1 MEKVGRM
8 GPGAGG
14 AAPCIP
20 FGVGLGFGVCGAGV
34 YIVLLAGKY
43 KNRRRAW
50 GRIFYTPN
58 GIAGIRHAADFIFRG
73 YFYSG
78 PDSPLPRQCAAAGLA
93 GVLFRAGVCA
103 EPHLPPGRRLALAQS
118 LVCIGHFAGHTIG
131 TYGKSWRRTRHSLGM
146 NIVYQVTNNVMQT
159 EAGSHSF
166 PRWRSC

>member
-1 MEKVGRM
+1 M

-78 PDSPLPRQCAAAGLA
+78 PDSRYLGNVLRPGWLVFCSALVYVLNHIYRLGDGWLLLSHLFVLGILLVIPL
-93 GVLFRAGVCA
+93 V
-103 EPHLPPGRRLALAQS
+103 
-118 LVCIGHFAGHTIG
+118 
-131 TYGKSWRRTRHSLGM
+131 RTGNLGATLG
-146 NIVYQVTNNVMQT
+146 IHW
-159 EAGSHSF
+159 G
-166 PRWRSC
+166 